1 MPASPPLVDPSL
13 CTMAALS
20 LLPNAPFA
28 RVHSVRTQM
37 SVFAQP
43 RAALSTQLL
52 SARAWIGST
61 EYGPPPAALSA
72 DFRITRTRRLTLTA
86 TSLHFR
92 LCSISSRRG
101 SPSSWHK
108 VSSPSIA
115 VSHQDGPV
123 FGHHAFIGQHGPA
136 GCEHLGSSHWTAFGQ
151 LALGNIWPAASE
163 HLGSSHWTAFGQL
176 ALDSI
181 WSASIGQHF
190 GHYTFIGQLTLTCD
204 WSASI
209 ALPSVDQHW

>member
-1 MPASPPLVDPSL
+1 MLHLNLTHFRLHRAHACCCSRQHLSSLQCHIPPSPPLVDPSL

-28 RVHSVRTQM
+28 RVYSVRTQM

-43 RAALSTQLL
+43 RAALSTQLW

-72 DFRITRTRRLTLTA
+72 DFRITRTRGLKLTA

-108 VSSPSIA
+108 VSSSSIA

-136 GCEHLGSSHWTAFGQ
+136 GCEHLGG
-151 LALGNIWPAASE
+151 
-163 HLGSSHWTAFGQL
+163 SHWTAFGQL
-176 ALDSI
+176 ALDNI
-181 WSASIGQHF
+181 WAIIHSLASSH
-190 GHYTFIGQLTLTCD
+190 
-204 WSASI
+204 
-209 ALPSVDQHW
+209 